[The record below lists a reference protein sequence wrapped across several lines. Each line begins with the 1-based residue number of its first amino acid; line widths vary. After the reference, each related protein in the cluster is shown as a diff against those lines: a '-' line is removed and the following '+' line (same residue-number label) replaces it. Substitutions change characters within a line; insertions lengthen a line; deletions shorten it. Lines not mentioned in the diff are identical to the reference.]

1 MIKLRWN
8 DTWVQFERVEW
19 SGTENQCSRQ
29 ISFTLPKNPYDKG
42 FQNVNVKLGDLIY
55 LYNGKTKIFVGTVT
69 SRTKDAEIGSAEYV
83 AMDFMHHLLRSN
95 GTYKF
100 KNTTPEK
107 ITKKVCSDVQV
118 KTSTL
123 AKSSTNIQKMFVEDQ
138 CAYDIIVK
146 AYRYAKTNTGKKYMP
161 TMNGSKVSVIVKG
174 QSSKVLLEQGTDI
187 ISATYSD
194 TTDNMVNKVV
204 IYNDKLKKLGQVQ
217 NKNNIAKYGVY
228 QQTYTKEKGVN
239 AKTAAKGLLTG
250 IVKEASVEAIGNINA
265 VAGKSI
271 EIKDKATGLVGTFY
285 IASDTHTFENG
296 VHTMFLGLVW
306 KNVME
311 EGADTVS
318 AKVDVKKSL
327 TNSSKCFYLTG
338 SNYYHSSGNCPACR
352 GKKLNVS
359 TVGEIKK
366 IKNTKGKRKYKACSK
381 CWR

>member
-138 CAYDIIVK
+138 CVYDIIVK
-146 AYRYAKTNTGKKYMP
+146 AYRYAKANTGKKYMP

-228 QQTYTKEKGVN
+228 QQAYTKEKGVN

-285 IASDTHTFENG
+285 IASDTHVFENG
-296 VHTMFLGLVW
+296 VHTMTLELVW
-306 KNVME
+306 KNTME
-311 EGADTVS
+311 QGADVTS
-318 AKVDVKKSL
+318 AKVNTKKSL
-327 TNSSKCFYLTG
+327 TNASKCYYLPT
-338 SNYYHSSGNCPACR
+338 SNYYHSSANCSACK
-352 GKKLNVS
+352 GKKNNTS
-359 TVGEIKK
+359 TVAKMKK

>member
-118 KTSTL
+118 KTSAL

-285 IASDTHTFENG
+285 IASDTHIFENG
-296 VHTMFLGLVW
+296 AHAMTLELVW
-306 KNVME
+306 KNTME
-311 EGADTVS
+311 QGADTVS
-318 AKVDVKKSL
+318 AKVNTKKSL
-327 TNSSKCFYLTG
+327 TNASKCYYLPT
-338 SNYYHSSGNCPACR
+338 SNYYHSFANCSACK
-352 GKKLNVS
+352 GKKINTS
-359 TVGEIKK
+359 TVAKMKK
-366 IKNTKGKRKYKACSK
+366 IKNTKGKRKYKACPR

>member
-107 ITKKVCSDVQV
+107 ITKKVCNDVQV

-138 CAYDIIVK
+138 CVYDIIVK
-146 AYRYAKTNTGKKYMP
+146 AYRYAKANTGKKYMP

-174 QSSKVLLEQGTDI
+174 QSSKVVLEQGIDI

-285 IASDTHTFENG
+285 IASDTHVFENG
-296 VHTMFLGLVW
+296 VHTMTLELVW
-306 KNVME
+306 KNTME
-311 EGADTVS
+311 QGADVTS
-318 AKVDVKKSL
+318 AKVNTKKSL
-327 TNSSKCFYLTG
+327 TNASKCYYLST
-338 SNYYHSSGNCPACR
+338 SNYYHSSTSCSACK
-352 GKKLNVS
+352 GKKNNTS
-359 TVGEIKK
+359 TVAKMKK
-366 IKNTKGKRKYKACSK
+366 IKNTKGKKKYKACSK

>member
-146 AYRYAKTNTGKKYMP
+146 AYRYAKANTEKKYMP

-174 QSSKVLLEQGTDI
+174 QSSKVVLEQGADI

-228 QQTYTKEKGVN
+228 QQTCTKEKGVN

-285 IASDTHTFENG
+285 IASDTHVFENG
-296 VHTMFLGLVW
+296 VHTMTLELVW
-306 KNVME
+306 KNTME
-311 EGADTVS
+311 QGADVTS
-318 AKVDVKKSL
+318 AKVNTKKSL
-327 TNSSKCFYLTG
+327 TNASKCYYLST
-338 SNYYHSSGNCPACR
+338 SNYYHSSTSCSACK
-352 GKKLNVS
+352 GKKINTS
-359 TVGEIKK
+359 TVAKMKK
-366 IKNTKGKRKYKACSK
+366 IKNTKGKKKYKACSK

>member
-69 SRTKDAEIGSAEYV
+69 SKTKDAEIGSAEYV

-138 CAYDIIVK
+138 C
-146 AYRYAKTNTGKKYMP
+146 
-161 TMNGSKVSVIVKG
+161 
-174 QSSKVLLEQGTDI
+174 
-187 ISATYSD
+187 
-194 TTDNMVNKVV
+194 
-204 IYNDKLKKLGQVQ
+204 
-217 NKNNIAKYGVY
+217 
-228 QQTYTKEKGVN
+228 
-239 AKTAAKGLLTG
+239 
-250 IVKEASVEAIGNINA
+250 
-265 VAGKSI
+265 
-271 EIKDKATGLVGTFY
+271 
-285 IASDTHTFENG
+285 
-296 VHTMFLGLVW
+296 
-306 KNVME
+306 
-311 EGADTVS
+311 
-318 AKVDVKKSL
+318 
-327 TNSSKCFYLTG
+327 
-338 SNYYHSSGNCPACR
+338 
-352 GKKLNVS
+352 
-359 TVGEIKK
+359 
-366 IKNTKGKRKYKACSK
+366 
-381 CWR
+381 

>member
-1 MIKLRWN
+1 MIKLRCKDAWI
-8 DTWVQFERVEW
+8 VFKRVEW
-19 SGTENQCSRQ
+19 SGTDNQCSRQ
-29 ISFTLPKNPYDKG
+29 IYFTSPNNPYDKE
-42 FQNVNVKLGDLIY
+42 FQNVNIKLGDLVY
-55 LYNGKTKIFVGTVT
+55 LYDDEKMLFVGTVT
-69 SRTKDAEIGSAEYV
+69 SRIKDAEIGTAEYV

-107 ITKKVCSDVQV
+107 ITKKVCSDAQV

-138 CAYDIIVK
+138 CVYDIIVK

-174 QSSKVLLEQGTDI
+174 QSSKVILEQGADI

-194 TTDNMVNKVV
+194 TTDYMVNKVA

-228 QQTYTKEKGVN
+228 QQAYTKEKGVN
-239 AKTAAKGLLTG
+239 AKTVAKGLLTG

-285 IASDTHTFENG
+285 IASDTHVFENG
-296 VHTMFLGLVW
+296 VHTMTLELVW
-306 KNVME
+306 KNTME
-311 EGADTVS
+311 QGADATS
-318 AKVDVKKSL
+318 AKVNTKKSL
-327 TNSSKCFYLTG
+327 TNASKCYYLPT
-338 SNYYHSSGNCPACR
+338 SNYYHSSANCSACK
-352 GKKLNVS
+352 GKKINTS
-359 TVGEIKK
+359 TVAKMKK
-366 IKNTKGKRKYKACSK
+366 IKNTKGKRKYKACSR